1 MGDGGK
7 IAQKHIHLQN
17 MQFLFICLAQYEEL
31 HLPAY
36 QIVAVCWVSTE
47 TQLLCP
53 ADTWVPGCLQSSG
66 RPGLSRQISHH
77 RRVCSF
83 HRFNSCFRLFP
94 HFSAILRVAQV
105 YDNFRRLLVNI
116 INSFDRLQTWSPLYL
131 PRLGRPQHRR
141 AALCVLDTAP
151 GDLGGSATSEEHF

>member
-7 IAQKHIHLQN
+7 IAKKKHLQN

-77 RRVCSF
+77 RRVCF
-83 HRFNSCFRLFP
+83 IHRFNTCFRLFP

-131 PRLGRPQHRR
+131 PRLGRPRHRR